1 MLEHFSWTCLSLK
14 VMIRLLFRES
24 EDAMSTK
31 VDLYDG
37 EYGNYEADVY
47 RQVRIETYGVDFGQT
62 SWVTTEES
70 TQIPGLLELTSNSTV
85 LEIGCGSGAY
95 ALHIAKTIGCSITGL
110 DINALGI
117 HNANQLALHRG
128 LGSQAR
134 FEVCDVSKPLPF
146 ADEAFDVIFSNDVLC
161 HIPGRPALLAEMY
174 RVLKSGGGRMLFS
187 DALVIGGLIS
197 QDEIAAR
204 SSIGYYLFS
213 PPGENERL
221 VLEAGF
227 TDLKVRDT
235 TEQAARIAAR
245 WVEARGK
252 YKDRLFALEGEQKY
266 TGLQRF
272 LSCVQSLTEE
282 RRLLRLLYQARK
294 A

>member
-1 MLEHFSWTCLSLK
+1 MPG
-14 VMIRLLFRES
+14 
-24 EDAMSTK
+24 K

-37 EYGNYEADVY
+37 EYGNYESDVY

-70 TQIPGLLELTSNSTV
+70 TQIPSLLELTSNSSV
-85 LEIGCGSGAY
+85 LEIGCGSGVY
-95 ALHIAKTIGCSITGL
+95 ALHVAETTGCTITGL
-110 DINALGI
+110 DINTLGI
-117 HNANQLALHRG
+117 HNANQLAQDSG
-128 LGSQAR
+128 LRKQVR
-134 FEVCDVSKPLPF
+134 FEVCDVSKPMPF
-146 ADEAFDVIFSNDVLC
+146 ADEAFDAIFSNDVLC

-197 QDEIAAR
+197 HDEIATR

-213 PPGENERL
+213 PPGENERFI
-221 VLEAGF
+221 LEAGF

-235 TEQAARIAAR
+235 TEHAAGTAAR
-245 WVEARGK
+245 WLEARDK
-252 YKDRLFALEGEQKY
+252 YKVKLLALEGEQKY

-272 LSCVQSLTEE
+272 LSCVQTLTRE

>member
-1 MLEHFSWTCLSLK
+1 MTG
-14 VMIRLLFRES
+14 
-24 EDAMSTK
+24 K

-37 EYGNYEADVY
+37 EYGNYESDVY
-47 RQVRIETYGVDFGQT
+47 QQVRIETYGVDFGQT

-70 TQIPGLLELTSNSTV
+70 MEIPGLLELTGNSSV
-85 LEIGCGSGAY
+85 LEIGCGSGVY
-95 ALHIAKTIGCSITGL
+95 ALHIAQTTGCSITGL

-128 LGSQAR
+128 LRPQAR

-146 ADEAFDVIFSNDVLC
+146 AAEAFDAIFSNDVLC
-161 HIPGRPALLAEMY
+161 HIPGRPALLAEMH
-174 RVLKSGGGRMLFS
+174 RVLKSGGGRLLFS

-197 QDEIAAR
+197 HDEIATR

-221 VLEAGF
+221 ILQAGF

-252 YKDRLFALEGEQKY
+252 YKDQLLVIEGQPKY
-266 TGLQRF
+266 SGLQRF

>member
-1 MLEHFSWTCLSLK
+1 MTG
-14 VMIRLLFRES
+14 
-24 EDAMSTK
+24 K

-37 EYGNYEADVY
+37 EYGNYESDVY
-47 RQVRIETYGVDFGQT
+47 QQVRVETYGVDFGQT

-70 TQIPGLLELTSNSTV
+70 AEIPRLLELAGNSAV

-95 ALHIAKTIGCSITGL
+95 ALHLAQTTGCSITGL

-128 LGSQAR
+128 LRPQAR
-134 FEVCDVSKPLPF
+134 FDVCDVSKPLPF
-146 ADEAFDVIFSNDVLC
+146 ADKTFDAIFSNDVLC
-161 HIPGRPALLAEMY
+161 HIPGRPALLAEVY
-174 RVLKSGGGRMLFS
+174 RVLKPGGGRMLFS

-197 QDEIAAR
+197 HAEIATR

-213 PPGENERL
+213 PPGENERFIQ
-221 VLEAGF
+221 EAGF
-227 TDLKVRDT
+227 TDLNVRDT
-235 TEQAARIAAR
+235 TEHAARTAAR
-245 WVEARGK
+245 WLDSRGK
-252 YKDRLFALEGEQKY
+252 HKDKLLALEGEQKY

-272 LSCVQSLTEE
+272 LSCVHTLTQE

>member
-1 MLEHFSWTCLSLK
+1 
-14 VMIRLLFRES
+14 
-24 EDAMSTK
+24 MSGK

-37 EYGNYEADVY
+37 EYGNYESDVY
-47 RQVRIETYGVDFGQT
+47 GQVRTETYGVDFGQT

-70 TQIPGLLELTSNSTV
+70 MQIPGLLELTSNSSV
-85 LEIGCGSGAY
+85 LEIGCGSGVY
-95 ALHIAKTIGCSITGL
+95 ALHIAKTTGCTVTAL

-117 HNANQLALHRG
+117 QNANQLAEDSG
-128 LGSQAR
+128 LRKQVH
-134 FEVCDVSKPLPF
+134 FEVCDASQPLPF
-146 ADEAFDVIFSNDVLC
+146 ADETFDAIFSNDVLC

-174 RVLKSGGGRMLFS
+174 RVLKSRGGRMLFS

-197 QDEIAAR
+197 HEEIATR

-221 VLEAGF
+221 ILDAGF
-227 TDLKVRDT
+227 TGLEVRDT
-235 TEQAARIAAR
+235 TEEAAHTAAR
-245 WVEARGK
+245 WLEARGK
-252 YKDRLFALEGEQKY
+252 YKAKLLALEGEQKY
-266 TGLQRF
+266 TGLQHF
-272 LSCVQSLTEE
+272 LSSVQTLTQE

>member
-1 MLEHFSWTCLSLK
+1 MLEHFCRTCLIRKSCSADK
-14 VMIRLLFRES
+14 VK
-24 EDAMSTK
+24 AMPGK

-37 EYGNYEADVY
+37 EYGNFKSDVY
-47 RQVRIETYGVDFGQT
+47 EHVRIETYGVDFGQT
-62 SWVTTEES
+62 SWVTTDES
-70 TQIPGLLELTSNSTV
+70 TEIPALLALTSNSSV
-85 LEIGCGSGAY
+85 LEIGCGSGLY
-95 ALHIAKTIGCSITGL
+95 ALHVAKTTGCRITGL
-110 DINALGI
+110 DINTFGI
-117 HNANQLALHRG
+117 QNANQLAQDGG
-128 LGSQAR
+128 LGKQVR

-146 ADEAFDVIFSNDVLC
+146 ANETFDAIFSNDVLC
-161 HIPGRPALLAEMY
+161 HIPGRPALLGEMH

-221 VLEAGF
+221 IGEAGF
-227 TDLKVRDT
+227 SELTVRDT
-235 TEQAARIAAR
+235 TENAAHTAER
-245 WVEARGK
+245 WLEARQK
-252 YKDRLFALEGEQKY
+252 FKDRLLALEGDQKY
-266 TGLQRF
+266 SGLQRF
-272 LSCVQSLTEE
+272 LSCVQTLTEE

>member
-1 MLEHFSWTCLSLK
+1 M
-14 VMIRLLFRES
+14 
-24 EDAMSTK
+24 AGK

-37 EYGNYEADVY
+37 EYGNYESDVY
-47 RQVRIETYGVDFGQT
+47 QQVRTETYGVDFGQT

-70 TQIPGLLELTSNSTV
+70 AQIPGLLELTSNSSV

-95 ALHIAKTIGCSITGL
+95 ALHIAETIGCSITGL

-117 HNANQLALHRG
+117 HNANELALHRG
-128 LGSQAR
+128 LGAQAH

-146 ADEAFDVIFSNDVLC
+146 ADGTFDAIFSNDVLC

-174 RVLKSGGGRMLFS
+174 RVLKPGGRRMLFS
-187 DALVIGGLIS
+187 DALIIGGIVS
-197 QDEIAAR
+197 QDEIATR

-221 VLEAGF
+221 IQQAGF
-227 TDLKVRDT
+227 GDLKVTDT
-235 TEQAARIAAR
+235 TAEAAGTAGRWHQARQ
-245 WVEARGK
+245 K
-252 YKDRLFALEGEQKY
+252 YSDKLLALEGEQKY
-266 TGLQRF
+266 SGLQRF
-272 LSCVQSLTEE
+272 LSCVQALTKE

>member
-1 MLEHFSWTCLSLK
+1 M
-14 VMIRLLFRES
+14 
-24 EDAMSTK
+24 

-37 EYGNYEADVY
+37 EYGNYESDVY
-47 RQVRIETYGVDFGQT
+47 RQVRTETYGVDFGQT

-70 TQIPGLLELTSNSTV
+70 SQIPSLLELTGNSSV
-85 LEIGCGSGAY
+85 LEIGCGSGVY
-95 ALHIAKTIGCSITGL
+95 ALHLTQTTGCSITGL

-117 HNANQLALHRG
+117 QNASQLALHRG
-128 LGSQAR
+128 LLQAH

-146 ADEAFDVIFSNDVLC
+146 ADETFDAIFSNDVLC

-174 RVLKSGGGRMLFS
+174 RVLKPGGGRMLFS
-187 DALVIGGLIS
+187 DALVIGGIIS
-197 QDEIAAR
+197 HDEIATR

-221 VLEAGF
+221 ILEAGF

-235 TEQAARIAAR
+235 TEDAARTAGR
-245 WVEARGK
+245 WLEARGK
-252 YKDRLFALEGEQKY
+252 FKDQLLALEGEQKY
-266 TGLQRF
+266 IGLQRF

>member
-1 MLEHFSWTCLSLK
+1 
-14 VMIRLLFRES
+14 
-24 EDAMSTK
+24 MSSK

-37 EYGNYEADVY
+37 EYGNYESDVY
-47 RQVRIETYGVDFGQT
+47 QHVRVETYGVDFGQT

-70 TQIPGLLELTSNSTV
+70 TQIPSMLELTSSSSV
-85 LEIGCGSGAY
+85 LEIGCGSGVY

-110 DINALGI
+110 DINAFGVQ
-117 HNANQLALHRG
+117 NANQLASRQG
-128 LGSQAR
+128 LSQAH

-146 ADEAFDVIFSNDVLC
+146 ADQTFDAIFSNDVLC

-174 RVLKSGGGRMLFS
+174 RVLKPGGRRMLFS
-187 DALVIGGLIS
+187 DALIIGGIVS

-221 VLEAGF
+221 IQQAGF
-227 TDLKVRDT
+227 TELQVADT
-235 TEQAARIAAR
+235 TGEAAGTAAR
-245 WVEARGK
+245 WHQARQK
-252 YKDRLFALEGEQKY
+252 YRDKLLALEGEQKY
-266 TGLQRF
+266 RGLQRF
-272 LSCVQSLTEE
+272 LSCVQTLTEE